1 MLNKNLLS
9 VEDAINKIVKTLKTL
24 KDEDIKLTECLGR
37 VSAKKI
43 ISQLNNPPTD
53 VSSMDGYAISS
64 EKIFKSYK
72 VIGES
77 SAGNPF
83 KKSVNPKE
91 AVQIFTGAYL
101 PKGTNTVV
109 IQENTKIIDKD
120 NISFKKNKIEKNDN
134 VRKKGLD
141 FKKGST
147 VLKGNHIINSRDIST
162 IAMSGNFHI
171 NVRTKPK
178 IGILSTGDEI
188 EKVGNSLKKD
198 KIPSG
203 NNVMLASMINIFGG
217 LPRILP
223 IAKDNLNNI
232 ENTLSKN
239 LDCDLLVTTGGASV
253 GKYDFLS
260 SLFEKHK
267 KFTNIKFWKIAMRPG
282 KPLIFGSFKKVP
294 IIGLPGNPVSAGVC
308 SLIFLRVAINKMLGL
323 KDYFP
328 DIHQGITTTTINK
341 NDQRMDFIRSKLE
354 INKKNFLTPFKKQDS
369 SMTNLFS
376 RSNCL
381 ILRKPF
387 EKKSLPGDLVN
398 FIKFPDNF

>member
-1 MLNKNLLS
+1 MLNKKLLS
-9 VEDAINKIVKTLKTL
+9 VEDAINKIVKTLKIM
-24 KDEDIKLTECLGR
+24 KDEDIKLTDSLGR
-37 VSAKKI
+37 VTAKKI
-43 ISQLNNPPTD
+43 ISQLNNPPSD
-53 VSSMDGYAISS
+53 VSSMDGYAINS
-64 EKIFKSYK
+64 EKIFKNYK

-83 KKSVNPKE
+83 KKSVKLKQ
-91 AVQIFTGAYL
+91 AVQIFTGAHL
-101 PKGTNTVV
+101 PIGTNTVV
-109 IQENTKIIDKD
+109 IQENTKIINKD
-120 NISFKKNKIEKNDN
+120 NISIKKNKILANEN

-141 FKKGST
+141 FKKGNT
-147 VLKGNHIINSRDIST
+147 ILKGNSIINSRDIST
-162 IAMSGNFHI
+162 IAMSGNFYI

-188 EKVGNSLKKD
+188 EKIGNSLKKN

-203 NNVMLASMINIFGG
+203 NNVMLASMISIFGG
-217 LPRILP
+217 LPKILP
-223 IAKDNLNNI
+223 IAKDNIITI
-232 ENTLSKN
+232 EKILSKN

-260 SLFEKHK
+260 NLFK
-267 KFTNIKFWKIAMRPG
+267 KNIKFWKIAMRPG

-308 SLIFLRVAINKMLGL
+308 SLIFLRAAINKMLGI

-328 DIHQGITTTTINK
+328 EIYQGITTNSINK
-341 NDQRMDFIRSKLE
+341 NDQRMDFIRSSLE
-354 INKKNFLTPFKKQDS
+354 INKNNFLTPFKKQDS

-376 RSNCL
+376 KSNCL

-387 EKKSLPGDLVN
+387 EKKSIPGDLVN
-398 FIKFPDNF
+398 FIKFPDNFW